1 MICYHEC
8 ANVTWSMKGPKGPPL
23 SMLVTFLCQR
33 LFSTLK
39 KMQASSVLNQ
49 ATMVGLIN
57 SQPPPL
63 GHTFHSHC
71 KLVVGS

>member
-23 SMLVTFLCQR
+23 SMLVTFLWQR

-39 KMQASSVLNQ
+39 KLQASSILNQ
-49 ATMVGLIN
+49 TTMVSLIN
-57 SQPPPL
+57 SQLPPW
-63 GHTFHSHC
+63 GHTSHSNC